1 MYSNKE
7 QVNIL
12 TALLVAYGVKHAVV
26 CPGSRNAPIVHNLNE
41 CPDITCYPVTD
52 ERSAGFYAL
61 GMALCEAEPVAVCVT
76 SGTALLNLAP
86 AVAEAYYQHVPLV
99 VISADRP
106 PQWIDQ
112 LDGQTLPQP
121 DALGRFV
128 ARSVS
133 LPEVSDLES
142 HWYCNRLICEAMI
155 ETKRRC
161 ERPVH
166 INVPLSEPLFQF
178 DVEELPDEGTTIRC
192 CGIID
197 LWDIDH
203 CGLLADFWDAK
214 RPMIVIGQNRETI
227 LKDDQIQHLMKHAVV
242 LYEPLGSDLGTT
254 HFDEVLYAMG
264 EDESLLPD
272 FVLYGGQVV
281 SKRLKQF
288 LRKAT
293 HADFW
298 EISFDGQFHDTFM
311 RTKGVL
317 ESCFSTVLLS
327 LEDSLSDTK
336 TWEDNFDKEFG
347 ELPDTSEFVNRWQK
361 ELDKVAQVTATTEPP
376 YSQMAAVK
384 LLEQQLDQ
392 SGITAIMH
400 YANSTAV
407 RLACIYSTSYV
418 FCNRGVNGIEGSLST
433 AAGFSCVTECPV
445 FCVIGDLSFLYDQ
458 NALWNQNLRGNF
470 RILLLN
476 NGKGGIFNMLKGLEQ
491 SPARDRFVAAE
502 HHTTAEGICQQ
513 NDVAYLK
520 ATNMEEMQQGVDT
533 LLHIESGRPV
543 LLEVL
548 TNAEEDERVF
558 KDYYRSLSI

>member
-1 MYSNKE
+1 M
-7 QVNIL
+7 
-12 TALLVAYGVKHAVV
+12 KHAVV

-86 AVAEAYYQHVPLV
+86 AVAEAWYQHVPLV

-128 ARSVS
+128 GRSVS
-133 LPEVSDLES
+133 IPDVTDTES
-142 HWYCNRLICEAMI
+142 HWYCNRLINEALM
-155 ETKRRC
+155 EATNRGG
-161 ERPVH
+161 RPVH

-178 DVEELPDEGTTIRC
+178 DVDELPNESGISRYCGTINYLE
-192 CGIID
+192 IED
-197 LWDIDH
+197 S
-203 CGLLADFWDAK
+203 GLRADFWAAK

-227 LKDDQIQHLMKHAVV
+227 LKDDQIRHLMKHAVV
-242 LYEPLGSDLGTT
+242 LYEPLGSDIGIT

-264 EDESLLPD
+264 DDERLLPD
-272 FVLYGGQVV
+272 FVLYGGMVV

-293 HADFW
+293 DADFW
-298 EISFDGQFHDTFM
+298 ELSLDGELHDTFM
-311 RTKGVL
+311 RTKGIL
-317 ESCFSTVLLS
+317 EDGFTNVLLS
-327 LEDSLSDTK
+327 LESFISDTK
-336 TWEDNFDKEFG
+336 EWEDYFEKEFG
-347 ELPDTSEFVNRWQK
+347 DLPDTSAFVTLWQQQ
-361 ELDKVAQVTATTEPP
+361 LDKVAQIAEDLQPP

-384 LLEQQLDQ
+384 LLERQLDE
-392 SGITAIMH
+392 SGIAAIMH

-418 FCNRGVNGIEGSLST
+418 YCNRGVNGIEGSLST
-433 AAGFSCVTECPV
+433 AAGFSLVYKDKV
-445 FCVIGDLSFLYDQ
+445 FCVIGDLSFFYDS
-458 NALWNQNLRGNF
+458 NALWNQNLKGNL

-491 SPARDRFVAAE
+491 SPARDKFISAE
-502 HHTTAEGICQQ
+502 HHTTAEGICRQ
-513 NDVAYLK
+513 NDVTYLK
-520 ATNMEEMQQGVDT
+520 AENMTELRQGIDT
-533 LLHIESGRPV
+533 LLNIESGRPV
-543 LLEVL
+543 LLEVS
-548 TNAEEDERVF
+548 TDAAEDERTF
-558 KDYYRSLSI
+558 RDYYESQKQG